1 MTPRAALRTALP
13 ALVVLSL
20 IGCGGG
26 GPTPTATPSPSAHAS
41 TAAKPITNIQM
52 ARQVATDG
60 SAMSATTIFDSAQDQ
75 QVVAVLTLA
84 NLDAGTKISYTRYLD
99 NKYVNSKSAKLKK
112 RAKYFYFTFKPK
124 PGEKFTPG
132 SYRMKFY
139 VNEKAAGELSYQIK

>member
-1 MTPRAALRTALP
+1 M
-13 ALVVLSL
+13 LSL

-26 GPTPTATPSPSAHAS
+26 SPTATTTSSPSPSPS
-41 TAAKPITNIQM
+41 TYPSIPAKPITNIQM
-52 ARQVATDG
+52 TRLVAPDG
-60 SAMSATTIFDSAQDQ
+60 SATSPTTVFDSSQDQ
-75 QVVAVLTLA
+75 QVVALLTLA

-139 VNEKAAGELSYQIK
+139 VNEKAAGEISYQIN

>member
-60 SAMSATTIFDSAQDQ
+60 SATSATTIFDSAQDQ

-124 PGEKFTPG
+124 AGEKFTPG

-139 VNEKAAGELSYQIK
+139 VNEKAAGEISYQIK